1 MDSAKNAPHLSLGIE
16 NLSTSSS
23 CSTYLSPALHS
34 PAPQS
39 QDRRVC
45 KSKPG
50 KGEYLKLETN
60 SESPVENLTRVK
72 SESHIYHHRKR
83 KCLACKYQ

>member
-50 KGEYLKLETN
+50 KVEYLKLETN
-60 SESPVENLTRVK
+60 SDSPVENLTQSKIRITHI
-72 SESHIYHHRKR
+72 SSHEEKMS
-83 KCLACKYQ
+83 CM